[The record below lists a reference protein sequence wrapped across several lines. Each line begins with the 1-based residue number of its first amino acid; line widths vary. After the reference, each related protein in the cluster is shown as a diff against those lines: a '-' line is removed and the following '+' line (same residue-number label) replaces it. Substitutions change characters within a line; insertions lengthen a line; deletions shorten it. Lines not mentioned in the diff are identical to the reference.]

1 MTNQKNFRNKE
12 LIIEG
17 IKNFL
22 NLAETHNFKIEEQD
36 LNIDYTNPIT
46 LLRK

>member
-1 MTNQKNFRNKE
+1 MANPFQE
-12 LIIEG
+12 DGIGG

-36 LNIDYTNPIT
+36 LNIDYTNQ
-46 LLRK
+46 